1 MDHMTPDAAA
11 DAEGVVVLLRVHLGA
26 LLQREVLRLLGQHGA
41 APLRQPREHGP
52 LQCLNPAG
60 QTLMTAILSQS
71 LREGLNCLLLLC
83 IFAKQTSSYH

>member
-1 MDHMTPDAAA
+1 MDHITPDAAA

-41 APLRQPREHGP
+41 APLRQPREHRS

-60 QTLMTAILSQS
+60 QTLMSAILEVSQ
-71 LREGLNCLLLLC
+71 CLEKASNIC
-83 IFAKQTSSYH
+83 SCF